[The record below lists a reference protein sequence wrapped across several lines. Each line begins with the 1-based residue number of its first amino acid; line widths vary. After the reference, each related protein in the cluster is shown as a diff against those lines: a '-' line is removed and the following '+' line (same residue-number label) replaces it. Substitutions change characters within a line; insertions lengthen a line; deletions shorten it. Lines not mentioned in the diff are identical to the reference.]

1 MLPGQNKKHI
11 CSFYV
16 WIINNR
22 LQLSL
27 FLFSCHLQMSTENC
41 QTEFLRKRLNE
52 EKNKTT
58 LSEKIESTLSTQWK
72 LRTTKIGTEKD
83 KYIHGR
89 DVFKLILG
97 ASLYFVDKFSE
108 KLKVRIISHASPTQY
123 LTFVFPAISKAGMRG
138 KYFDSKRKSSTI
150 AFPWIVK
157 RLKSKLIRS
166 SPYSKVEIKPL
177 GWKALFF

>member
-1 MLPGQNKKHI
+1 MPFANVNRKLSNRIFEKTVERKK
-11 CSFYV
+11 
-16 WIINNR
+16 
-22 LQLSL
+22 
-27 FLFSCHLQMSTENC
+27 
-41 QTEFLRKRLNE
+41 
-52 EKNKTT
+52 KTT

>member
-1 MLPGQNKKHI
+1 MPFANVNRKLSNRIFEKTVERRKKQNYSKRKNRKHPKY
-11 CSFYV
+11 S
-16 WIINNR
+16 
-22 LQLSL
+22 
-27 FLFSCHLQMSTENC
+27 M
-41 QTEFLRKRLNE
+41 
-52 EKNKTT
+52 
-58 LSEKIESTLSTQWK
+58 KIK
-72 LRTTKIGTEKD
+72 DHKIGTEKD
-83 KYIHGR
+83 KHIHGR

-166 SPYSKVEIKPL
+166 SLYGKVEIKPL
-177 GWKALFF
+177 G